1 MSSAY
6 KPCPGCGKMKTDDTF
21 CNNYPCEYSKKEGL
35 AVCKA
40 CNQPMKHFENLNASA
55 CMTPNCKYFG
65 LAPGFEKEDSNLKK
79 TDLGNDRSLNM
90 DLLQK
95 LSGMPIYG
103 EVLRMI
109 TAQQEKG
116 LEKYGELLTLNNYS
130 FSEWIEH
137 AQMECIDK
145 LLYLEGIKQ
154 KALQLN
160 KVIGNP

>member
-1 MSSAY
+1 MKLESVRCSS
-6 KPCPGCGKMKTDDTF
+6 PECT
-21 CNNYPCEYSKKEGL
+21 
-35 AVCKA
+35 
-40 CNQPMKHFENLNASA
+40 SA
-55 CMTPNCKYFG
+55 IY
-65 LAPGFEKEDSNLKK
+65 AIIQEESSSLKK
-79 TDLGNDRSLNM
+79 TDLGNNRPLNK
-90 DLLQK
+90 DLLEK

-130 FSEWIEH
+130 FTEWIEH

-160 KVIGNP
+160 KVIGSP